1 MSFYEQILK
10 LDGRFH
16 SLRLHEGLLVV
27 DLKLPISW
35 KVKEVIASRDNK
47 IQLQAGPKS
56 DKHQV
61 SSFFSSFDEESSL
74 VLEEEISAILKW
86 NREKEEKDMLL
97 NLKMVELKKVFSE
110 NNIDNLKNL
119 DINFNANLLNLNGQ
133 ESDNEMVG
141 EGSEE
146 GPEGDT
152 TTQE

>member
-47 IQLQAGPKS
+47 IQLQVGPKS

-61 SSFFSSFDEESSL
+61 SSFFSAFDEESSL

-110 NNIDNLKNL
+110 NNIYNLRNL
-119 DINFNANLLNLNGQ
+119 DINFNANLLNLNEQ
-133 ESDNEMVG
+133 EPSDQMVG
-141 EGSEE
+141 EGSTE

-152 TTQE
+152 TAQE

>member
-1 MSFYEQILK
+1 
-10 LDGRFH
+10 
-16 SLRLHEGLLVV
+16 
-27 DLKLPISW
+27 
-35 KVKEVIASRDNK
+35 
-47 IQLQAGPKS
+47 
-56 DKHQV
+56 
-61 SSFFSSFDEESSL
+61 
-74 VLEEEISAILKW
+74 
-86 NREKEEKDMLL
+86 MLL

-110 NNIDNLKNL
+110 NNIDNLRNL